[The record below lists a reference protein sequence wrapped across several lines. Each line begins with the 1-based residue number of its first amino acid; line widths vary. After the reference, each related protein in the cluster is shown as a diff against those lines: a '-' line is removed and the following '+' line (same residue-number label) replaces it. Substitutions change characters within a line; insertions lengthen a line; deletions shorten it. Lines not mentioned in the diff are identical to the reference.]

1 MIEAILAGFLLGV
14 ANSLR
19 CTSICLPIL
28 SVQLLASKGGVNR
41 SLLIVGLFSL
51 GRLVSYL
58 GVATIFC
65 FAASYVGVLTTP
77 YVRGLS
83 SVLLGLIMIYYCYR
97 SLFGVGHM
105 SCRGFSEGRFPLA
118 LGYLTS
124 FSVCLPLLSVLSVY
138 SASSIYSAYV
148 AVGMFWVGSS
158 ILPLVAVLPFLGLFK
173 LKNGSFVERFAS
185 IGGLASGLL
194 GLIFVFS
201 GLQMLVG

>member
-1 MIEAILAGFLLGV
+1 
-14 ANSLR
+14 
-19 CTSICLPIL
+19 
-28 SVQLLASKGGVNR
+28 
-41 SLLIVGLFSL
+41 
-51 GRLVSYL
+51 
-58 GVATIFC
+58 
-65 FAASYVGVLTTP
+65 
-77 YVRGLS
+77 
-83 SVLLGLIMIYYCYR
+83 
-97 SLFGVGHM
+97 
-105 SCRGFSEGRFPLA
+105 
-118 LGYLTS
+118 
-124 FSVCLPLLSVLSVY
+124 VLSVY

>member
-1 MIEAILAGFLLGV
+1 MIEAILAGFFLGA

-28 SVQLLASKGGVNR
+28 SVQLLSSKGTVNN

-58 GVATIFC
+58 AVATIFY
-65 FAASYVGVLTTP
+65 FAASYVGVLNSP
-77 YVRGLS
+77 YVKGS
-83 SVLLGLIMIYYCYR
+83 SMVLLGLIMIYYCYR
-97 SLFGVGHM
+97 SLVRDASV
-105 SCRGFSEGRFPLA
+105 SCKDFSKGRFPLA

-138 SASSIYSAYV
+138 SDSSISLAYV

-158 ILPLVAVLPFLGLFK
+158 ILPLVAVLPFVGLFR
-173 LKNGSFVERFAS
+173 LKNGSFIQRIAL

-194 GLIFVFS
+194 GLIFVVS
-201 GLQMLVG
+201 GLQMLIG